1 MCQPIPTEERYYEE
15 GNPDNSD
22 DGMFRGRRRLCAE
35 PERGCFQRQVVC
47 PNIILEQKTALKLS
61 KDQFTEIR
69 AAVVEVQSGIAEHE
83 WDMQEAYQAL
93 MLELDKAPIN
103 ESEVLKHADA
113 ALKAENQVKKKQMA
127 MLVRLKNLL
136 NDEQIAYLESVAEH

>member
-1 MCQPIPTEERYYEE
+1 MKKGILIILTMVCLGAGAAYAQ
-15 GNPDNSD
+15 NPKEDVFK
-22 DGMFRGRRRLCAE
+22 GKLFA
-35 PERGCFQRQVVC
+35 
-47 PNIILEQKTALKLS
+47 PNIILEQKTALNLS
-61 KDQFTEIR
+61 KKQFTEIR

-113 ALKAENQVKKKQMA
+113 ALKAENQVKKKQMV

-136 NDEQIAYLESVAEH
+136 NEEQIAYLESVAAK

>member
-1 MCQPIPTEERYYEE
+1 MKKAILIILTMVCLGAGAAYAQ
-15 GNPDNSD
+15 NPKEDVFK
-22 DGMFRGRRRLCAE
+22 GKLFA
-35 PERGCFQRQVVC
+35 